1 MITDINEYRRV
12 LESMRQPVNESVD
25 KKDWERMLKLV
36 LAKDDG
42 EKVALSIK
50 DKDKA
55 MARYVAG
62 VKLQGGEVRGSMNY
76 RNVMEISGPFSAFGN
91 RAIALGAT
99 MEDITALFNS
109 TVVPQTYADNLTT
122 LSTKKLAN
130 RFVGQLSRA
139 IIDAGFDITYLP
151 NNGNAITMTGREAM
165 SRNGRKWTIGY
176 NTEVTVGD
184 RTLNLVFDAITDEG
198 GGPSS
203 YVLDHR
209 SDAVFKSKIQTD
221 RELGIMGFQ
230 NLIVAALKGIAA

>member
-12 LESMRQPVNESVD
+12 LESMRQSVNESVD

-109 TVVPQTYADNLTT
+109 TVVPQAYADNLTT

>member
-1 MITDINEYRRV
+1 MITDINEYRLV
-12 LESMRQPVNESVD
+12 LESMKQSVNESVD

-55 MARYVAG
+55 MARYIAG

-76 RNVMEISGPFSAFGN
+76 HNVMEISGPFSAFGN

-109 TVVPQTYADNLTT
+109 TVVPQAYADNLTT